1 MPNKL
6 KHIFITIV
14 SLVGLC
20 ALAILVFNRT
30 PQRIIPDG
38 NVIIAPANGEVIYI
52 QTADSEDISFFKK
65 DVENQLTLHNMQ
77 APYTIVVIEMNV
89 KNIHAQRMPISGTIS
104 YQEYISGQ
112 HKNALRAGAETLSR
126 ENEKNVIIIQNED
139 LSVGVI
145 QVAGIMARRI
155 RSFVDIGDTLE
166 KGDIYGKIT
175 LGSQVVLVLP
185 SDVTL
190 LSQVGDVFIDGETVV
205 AEYK

>member
-1 MPNKL
+1 MHHRL
-6 KHIFITIV
+6 KYFFITIV

-30 PQRIIPDG
+30 PQRIIPDN
-38 NVIIAPANGEVIYI
+38 NVIVAPANGEVIYI
-52 QTADSEDISFFKK
+52 QTADSDDISFFKK
-65 DVENQLTLHNMQ
+65 DIENQLTIHNMQ
-77 APYTIVVIEMNV
+77 APYTIVVIEMNL

-104 YQEYISGQ
+104 YQEYIPGQ
-112 HKNALRAGAETLSR
+112 HKNALRSGATTLSR
-126 ENEKNVIIIQNED
+126 ENEKNLIVIQNDD

-155 RSFVDIGDTLE
+155 RSSVGVGDILE

-205 AEYK
+205 AEY